1 MIPADINISL
11 LEQSLFNTLF
21 NLNGDSSY
29 SEIVYSSDILEESSH
44 TVKIVANGNIN
55 LDSIIVW

>member
-1 MIPADINISL
+1 MWGVRYGNV
-11 LEQSLFNTLF
+11 

-29 SEIVYSSDILEESSH
+29 SEIVYLSDILEEGSH
-44 TVKIVANGNIN
+44 TVRIVANGNIN